1 MSVFFMKSKHVA
13 YPLSIRAFFATIVA
27 ISTLLTACD
36 LNINKSETAQS
47 KVATSTIAKKIRTI
61 SYLDNGAVVLV
72 PIKQQ
77 VTFLVEDSTKIDMIY
92 AEIYAEKGENRA
104 TTNEKIAISDAA
116 RRDDVYDNLL
126 ELADFPD
133 GVDIKPGKQPCVGSR
148 GIDIAITFT
157 NGDTTHFSI
166 MGGARCDKTL
176 CAPFWTLDSLAN
188 LLRTTK

>member
-1 MSVFFMKSKHVA
+1 MSVFFMKNKHAA
-13 YPLSIRAFFATIVA
+13 YPLSIRAFFATIVT

-47 KVATSTIAKKIRTI
+47 KAVTATVGKTIRTI
-61 SYLDNGAVVLV
+61 SYLDNGAVVPFPV
-72 PIKQQ
+72 KQQ

-92 AEIYAEKGENRA
+92 AEMGENREP
-104 TTNEKIAISDAA
+104 TNEKLAISDPA

-148 GIDIAITFT
+148 SIDIAITFT
-157 NGDTTHFSI
+157 NGDTTNFSI
-166 MGGARCDKTL
+166 MGGARCDRTL
-176 CAPFWTLDSLAN
+176 CAPFWALDSLAN

>member
-1 MSVFFMKSKHVA
+1 MSVFFMKNKHVA
-13 YPLSIRAFFATIVA
+13 YPLSIRAFFATIVTM
-27 ISTLLTACD
+27 SMLLTACD
-36 LNINKSETAQS
+36 LNINKSSDTAQ
-47 KVATSTIAKKIRTI
+47 AKTVGTAPKMIRTI
-61 SYLDNGAVVLV
+61 SYLDNGAVVPFPV
-72 PIKQQ
+72 KQR
-77 VTFLVEDSTKIDMIY
+77 VTFLVEDSTEIAMLY
-92 AEIYAEKGENRA
+92 AEIGENRDS
-104 TTNEKIAISDAA
+104 TSEKWAISDPA

-148 GIDIAITFT
+148 SIDVAILFS

-176 CAPFWTLDSLAN
+176 CAPFWALDSLAN

>member
-1 MSVFFMKSKHVA
+1 MSVFFMKNKHAA
-13 YPLSIRAFFATIVA
+13 YPLSIRTFFATVA
-27 ISTLLTACD
+27 TLSTLLTACD
-36 LNINKSETAQS
+36 LNINQSSDAAKS
-47 KVATSTIAKKIRTI
+47 KVIGAIPKTIRTI
-61 SYLDNGAVVLV
+61 SYLDNGAAVPF

-92 AEIYAEKGENRA
+92 AEMGENRES
-104 TTNEKIAISDAA
+104 TSEKVAILDPT

-148 GIDIAITFT
+148 SIDIVLLFN

-176 CAPFWTLDSLAN
+176 CAPFWALDSLAH